1 MKNVILLILICL
13 TISRGGNAQ
22 ITPYIQVN
30 KAKADID
37 SMVSNFEKTHYNPYF
52 ITTKTSFNKKKEF
65 LISDWKKDSISL
77 KKFMVTG
84 MKLSALLSGGHSYL
98 DWQNPKIIP
107 SVKSHQY
114 IPFTGSLSTDNKTF
128 VVTKSIHSEITEGT
142 RILSINGI
150 DIVDL
155 FKECTSYIG
164 GIETFKNSTCEK
176 TLPLY
181 LFFNDKLKAPYT
193 ILCENQNE
201 IKTTGLS
208 INEFLKFINNKE
220 SYENYS
226 FQIIDKKIGLI
237 SYNSCTDYKKF
248 KKFLIKTFKELK
260 EKNITKL
267 IIDIRE
273 NGGGDSSLNDLL
285 LAYITTK
292 PYRQSSGRFWKVS
305 QSAKEVYAANK
316 GYKKLF
322 GEDFMTKYYNTSN
335 QEIIES
341 FNDDDFTYPILPKNY
356 FKGKT
361 CFLIGPNTF
370 SSANFLADAVKT
382 YKLSTLIGTATGEY
396 TNDFGEQISFSLPNS
411 GCKVYVSSTYDIGA
425 NGDKTVLAPVHPDV
439 KVTNNALQFA
449 IDWLK

>member
-1 MKNVILLILICL
+1 MKKRILTILLLLIL
-13 TISRGGNAQ
+13 SVNANSQ
-22 ITPYIQVN
+22 HLPYIQTEN
-30 KAKADID
+30 AKKDIEG
-37 SMVSNFEKTHYNPYF
+37 MVSNFEKTHYNPYF
-52 ITTKTSFNKKKEF
+52 ITTKASFNKKKAS
-65 LISDWKKDSISL
+65 LISDWEKDSISL

-84 MKLSALLSGGHSYL
+84 MKLSALLSGGHSYM
-98 DWQNPKIIP
+98 DWKNPKIIP
-107 SVKSHQY
+107 SIKLHQY

-176 TLPLY
+176 VFPLY

-193 ILCENQNE
+193 ILCDDKNE

-208 INEFLKFINNKE
+208 INEFLKFIKKNE

-226 FQIIDKKIGLI
+226 FEIIDNKVGLI

-260 EKNITKL
+260 EKNINKL

-292 PYRQSSGRFWKVS
+292 SYRQSSGRFWKVS
-305 QSAKEVYAANK
+305 QAAKEVYAANK
-316 GYKKLF
+316 AYKKLF
-322 GEDFMTKYYNTSN
+322 GEEFMTKYYNTPN

-341 FNDDDFTYPILPKNY
+341 FNDDDLTDPISPKNY

-361 CFLIGPNTF
+361 CFLIGSNTF

-425 NGDKTVLAPVHPDV
+425 NGDKTILAPVYPDV

-449 IDWLK
+449 IGWLK